1 MQFGLGDDVLLH
13 VTALTMP
20 ALDRLVVRLQRL
32 SHFSDGSLA
41 WQCCG
46 GGSTVGRSQGRWQV
60 VQTGQES
67 ARGTQQLAPPRVG

>member
-1 MQFGLGDDVLLH
+1 MRFGLCGDVLLH

-20 ALDRLVVRLQRL
+20 ALDRLVVPLQRL

-46 GGSTVGRSQGRWQV
+46 GGSTVGRSQGRW

-67 ARGTQQLAPPRVG
+67 ARGTQQLATPRVG